1 MDRYI
6 DSVMLGSDRV
16 DERARLIARLCDTVL
31 PLVGDLG
38 PRTPDLVRSALLG
51 AMREEHHRPLDVVA
65 DVLDR
70 LATAIGLGRPRNQVL
85 SPGEALAVGV
95 CDGRG
100 CTDHALGAVIGIDRD
115 EVAAARDVGRL
126 AIGLPPAPPPCTR
139 RHADDGQ
146 GATCVTCMLV
156 RADAGTARRRVEE
169 HGLVAEGLVVDR
181 VVARARA
188 WESEMLRPRLQHVAD
203 GPAPWTAIAAGMAV

>member
-16 DERARLIARLCDTVL
+16 DERARLIARLCDTVV

-38 PRTPDLVRSALLG
+38 PRTPDLVRAALLG
-51 AMREEHHRPLDVVA
+51 AMRQEHHRPLDVVA

-70 LATAIGLGRPRNQVL
+70 LASAIGLGRPASTVL

-100 CTDHALGAVIGIDRD
+100 CSDHALGAVIGIDRD
-115 EVAAARDVGRL
+115 EVASARDVGRL
-126 AIGLPPAPPPCTR
+126 AIGLPPASPACTR

-146 GATCVTCMLV
+146 GASCVTCMLV
-156 RADAGTARRRVEE
+156 RADTAAARGRVEE
-169 HGLVAEGLVVDR
+169 HGLVAEGLVLDR

-188 WESEMLRPRLQHVAD
+188 WESEMLRPRLQPVTD

>member
-6 DSVMLGSDRV
+6 DSVMVGSDRV

-38 PRTPDLVRSALLG
+38 PQTPDLVRAALLG
-51 AMREEHHRPLDVVA
+51 AMRQEHHRPFDVVA

-70 LATAIGLGRPRNQVL
+70 LASAIGLGRPSTTAL

-100 CTDHALGAVIGIDRD
+100 CSDHALGAVVGIDRD
-115 EVAAARDVGRL
+115 EIGSARDAGRL
-126 AIGLPPAPPPCTR
+126 AIGLPPAPPACTR

-146 GATCVTCMLV
+146 GGSCAICMLV
-156 RADAGTARRRVEE
+156 RADTATARRRVEE

-188 WESEMLRPRLQHVAD
+188 WEADMLRPRLQRATD
-203 GPAPWTAIAAGMAV
+203 GPTPWTAIAAGMAV